1 MSPSSNSDR
10 QGNLAGRKELPELVR
25 RVGLISAVCLI
36 VANMV
41 GAGIFTTSGFI
52 MQMLDSAW
60 WLLACWLLGGVIAL
74 TGALSYGE
82 LGARL
87 PRAGGEY
94 VFLRESF
101 GPVWA
106 FLSGWISL
114 VVGFSAPIAASAVA
128 ASGYLLQAWPGAPR
142 EPLFSAGGL
151 VISVENLLAL
161 CFLAAFTLL
170 HTRRLGIGLSVQ
182 NTLTFFKILVLTF
195 LICAGLWLWPA
206 DGGWAPLSFTGSGA
220 PSAGAVAT
228 ALVFV
233 SFAYSGFNAAAYLG
247 GEITKPRRNL
257 PRAMLLGT
265 GLVALLYILLNI
277 AYLAAL
283 GPEGMPGVKEIGAV
297 AAKALLGPWAGR
309 ALSVAI
315 CVCLLS
321 GLGSMVLAGPR
332 IYYAMSRDGLLL
344 GALGRIDPRSGVPRN
359 AIMLQAIIA
368 AGMILSAS
376 FEALLFYIGFTLSLF
391 AALSV
396 AGLFILRHKDPSP
409 PPFKVP
415 GYPFTPLVFIA
426 ANLAMV
432 VFSLADN
439 PWRGLPS
446 GITLAIGLVLYWYLK
461 RRKGEETG

>member
-1 MSPSSNSDR
+1 MPRSANGLGQDSTAD
-10 QGNLAGRKELPELVR
+10 RKELPELAR
-25 RVGLISAVCLI
+25 RVGLISAGCVI

-52 MQMLDSAW
+52 MQMLNSAW
-60 WLLACWLLGGVIAL
+60 WLMACWLLGGIIAL
-74 TGALSYGE
+74 TGAMSYGE

-94 VFLRESF
+94 VFLRQSF
-101 GPVWA
+101 GPLWA

-128 ASGYLLQAWPGAPR
+128 ASGYLLQAWPGAPQ

-151 VISVENLLAL
+151 VLSLENLLAL
-161 CFLAAFTLL
+161 GFIAIFTLL
-170 HTRRLGIGLSVQ
+170 HTKKLGIGLGVQ
-182 NTLTFFKILVLTF
+182 NTLTLFKILVLLV
-195 LICAGLWLWPA
+195 LIYAGLWLWPSEG
-206 DGGWAPLSFTGSGA
+206 DWAPMSFTGPGA

-247 GEITKPRRNL
+247 GEIIKPQRNL
-257 PRAMLLGT
+257 PRALLLGT
-265 GLVALLYILLNI
+265 GLVVLLYLLLNL

-297 AAKALLGPWAGR
+297 AAKAMLGPWAGR
-309 ALSVAI
+309 TLSLAI

-321 GLGSMVLAGPR
+321 GLGAMILAGPR
-332 IYYAMSRDGLLL
+332 VYYAMARDGLLL
-344 GALGRIDPRSGVPRN
+344 GALGRIDPRSGVPSN
-359 AIMLQAIIA
+359 AVRLQALIA
-368 AGMILSAS
+368 AVMVLSAS
-376 FEALLFYIGFTLSLF
+376 FDALLFYIGFTLSLF

-396 AGLFILRHKDPSP
+396 AGLFMLRRKDPSP

-415 GYPFTPLVFIA
+415 GYPITPVIFIA

-432 VFSLADN
+432 AFSLSDN

-446 GITLAIGLVLYWYLK
+446 GITLAVGLLLYWYFK
-461 RRKGEETG
+461 QRGGR